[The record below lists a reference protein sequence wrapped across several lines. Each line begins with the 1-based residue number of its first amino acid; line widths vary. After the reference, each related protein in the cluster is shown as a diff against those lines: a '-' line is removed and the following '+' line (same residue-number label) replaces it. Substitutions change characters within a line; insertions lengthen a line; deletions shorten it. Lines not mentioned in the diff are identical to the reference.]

1 MNTKS
6 TDIDLLAD
14 AQHEADLATESGSD
28 KLDTLKGYALK
39 QIALEDEIEA
49 LNKLVADRQSELN
62 ELKVKT
68 LPLAF
73 NALNLTSIT
82 VGNTQV
88 RVETGVDARMPNADK
103 EPAKRK
109 EVMEWLVANEHH
121 GIIKVFMECQFAKG
135 DHELAMTIS
144 NYIKKKYKLPVI
156 VEESVHAATYR
167 ALIKDLLVNKNQI
180 LPEEK
185 LGVFR
190 YTYTVVDRPEEPKPK
205 KAPAA
210 KKAKA

>member
-6 TDIDLLAD
+6 QDIDLLAD

-49 LNKLVADRQSELN
+49 LNRLVADRQTELN
-62 ELKVKT
+62 ELKIKT

-82 VGNTQV
+82 IGNTQV
-88 RVETGVDARMPNADK
+88 RVETGVDARLPNADK

-109 EVMEWLVANEHH
+109 EAMDWLIENKHT
-121 GIIKVFMECQFAKG
+121 GIIKVFLECQFGKG
-135 DHELAMTIS
+135 DFDLAMTIAD
-144 NYIKKKYKLPVI
+144 YIKKKYKLPAI
-156 VEESVHAATYR
+156 VEESVHAASYK
-167 ALIKDLLVNKNQI
+167 ALIKDLLNNQQAI